1 MPTTHRHIS
10 SETMFE
16 EYWNGIN
23 RVLLDCEDWMKF
35 QVAGRGKSLVG
46 ELSTLLER
54 IEFQSDV
61 AGFWW

>member
-1 MPTTHRHIS
+1 
-10 SETMFE
+10 MFE

-46 ELSTLLER
+46 ELSKLLSGSSSRVMLQDFGGEARR
-54 IEFQSDV
+54 IGNVQTRM
-61 AGFWW
+61 